1 MKNKVFAILAIVIV
15 VGIIIVCTLGY
26 NVDISYKGYH
36 LIDVKI
42 GKECN
47 ISDIKSIT
55 DEVFKDQYVGIQKV
69 GTYSDSVA
77 IKVYSVSEEQKELL
91 NTKINEKFELENTV
105 EDMNANYVPS
115 YKLRDVIKPYVI
127 PLSAATVLILIY
139 AAIRFRKIGTAK
151 VIYQMVT
158 LTIMAELLYGALIAI
173 TRYPVNRLVMPV
185 GVVIYIAV
193 ITTLTGIFEKQVQAE
208 KE

>member
-1 MKNKVFAILAIVIV
+1 MRK
-15 VGIIIVCTLGY
+15 
-26 NVDISYKGYH
+26 
-36 LIDVKI
+36 
-42 GKECN
+42 
-47 ISDIKSIT
+47 
-55 DEVFKDQYVGIQKV
+55 
-69 GTYSDSVA
+69 
-77 IKVYSVSEEQKELL
+77 
-91 NTKINEKFELENTV
+91 
-105 EDMNANYVPS
+105 
-115 YKLRDVIKPYVI
+115 
-127 PLSAATVLILIY
+127 VLILIY